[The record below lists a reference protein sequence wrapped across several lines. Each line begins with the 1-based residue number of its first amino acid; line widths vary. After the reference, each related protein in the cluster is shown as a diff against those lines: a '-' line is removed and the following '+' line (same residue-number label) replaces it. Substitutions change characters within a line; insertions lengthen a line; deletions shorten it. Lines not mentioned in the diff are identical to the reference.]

1 VEKSRAIVIAL
12 AYRLF
17 YKRTRKASMQ
27 LFNTRSALCGAVI
40 IPLTMLV
47 SGTAFAQAYPT
58 HPIRMV
64 VPFSAGAGVTDIMAR
79 LVGQHL
85 SASFGQQI
93 VIDNRPGAG
102 GIPGTEVVAKAAP
115 DGYTLLMTN
124 VALAVNLFLYPRL
137 PYDPVKDFTPV
148 TMVNSAPLLLVV
160 HPSIAAKSVTELIAY
175 AKSHPGQLNY
185 GSGGVG
191 STPHLSGELFKSL
204 AGIDVV
210 HVPYKGGAPALSD
223 LVGGQLSFMIEN
235 MPGTMPFVR
244 AGKLRALAITSPQ
257 RSPLE
262 PALPTMAESGVPG
275 YEVIGWNGIV
285 AVKGTPPAIVAKL
298 NTEVVKILRA
308 PEVRQRL
315 AALGA
320 EPVGNTPDE
329 FGAFIRA
336 EMARWGKIIKEKGI
350 RSE

>member
-1 VEKSRAIVIAL
+1 MSP
-12 AYRLF
+12 F
-17 YKRTRKASMQ
+17 T
-27 LFNTRSALCGAVI
+27 TRSVLHGSLIVA
-40 IPLTMLV
+40 LTMLV
-47 SGTAFAQAYPT
+47 SGAVFGQAYPT
-58 HPIRMV
+58 RPIRMV

-85 SASFGQQI
+85 SANLGQQI
-93 VIDNRPGAG
+93 VIENRPGAG
-102 GIPGTEVVAKAAP
+102 GILGTDIVSKAAP

-124 VALAVNLFLYPRL
+124 VSLAVTPYLYPSL

-160 HPSIAAKSVTELIAY
+160 HPSFAAKSLQELVVY

-191 STPHLSGELFKSL
+191 STPHLAGELFKSL

-235 MPGTMPFVR
+235 VPGTMPFVMS
-244 AGKLRALAITSPQ
+244 GNLRALAITSPQ
-257 RSPLE
+257 RSPLAPE
-262 PALPTMAESGVPG
+262 LPTMAEAGVPG
-275 YEVIGWNGIV
+275 YEMIGWNGIV
-285 AVKGTPPAIVAKL
+285 AVKGTPPEIVDRL
-298 NTEVVKILRA
+298 HSEVVKILRM
-308 PEVRQRL
+308 PEVRERL
-315 AALGA
+315 ATLGA

-329 FGAFIRA
+329 FGAFIKA
-336 EMARWGKIIKEKGI
+336 EMAQWGKIIQERGI